1 MFGNF
6 SLISDPSLHDG
17 KEVCPGSSIK
27 LFCEATY
34 TTIDLLR
41 WFVEPNAT
49 NLESSFRIIA
59 AITVTGSTFFPKK
72 WDLLFDVPGIEVYLT
87 SFSQMNGILAYTSTL
102 YVNTS
107 SYNGREIQYISC
119 GGFTKKSHWIKLKF
133 TIKCKNVV
141 IKSYIISV
149 TLIRSNTTMNERQ
162 LA

>member
-27 LFCEATY
+27 LICEATN

-49 NLESSFRIIA
+49 NLESSFRTIA
-59 AITVTGSTFFPKK
+59 AVTVTFFPKK
-72 WDLLFDVPGIEVYLT
+72 SYLLFDVPGIEVYLT
-87 SFSQMNGILAYTSTL
+87 SFSQMNGSLAYTSML

-119 GGFTKKSHWIKLKF
+119 GGFAKKSHWIKLKF

-141 IKSYIISV
+141 IKSYIFSV